1 MDLVANDFHNELPYN
16 CVCVV
21 IVVVVISF
29 SGDDL
34 HQCNSGIKSFS
45 QSYTESK
52 LRCE

>member
-1 MDLVANDFHNELPYN
+1 MDLVENDFHDNLPYN
-16 CVCVV
+16 CVC
-21 IVVVVISF
+21 VVISF

>member
-1 MDLVANDFHNELPYN
+1 MDLVANDFHDDLPYN

-21 IVVVVISF
+21 ITVVISF